1 MNNFYLGADAS
12 KGYADF
18 VILNDNKQVVKQ
30 NFQLDDTFEG
40 HHKLYEILATFFQ
53 HHPDCM
59 LYAALES
66 TGGYENNW
74 LYFLADLSS
83 CFNIQV
89 ARLNPFGVNK
99 NSQASMKRNKTD
111 KISARD
117 IAEYLISHAE
127 NVSYQTYDPLA
138 PLKEQWNYINLL
150 TKQKVQLL
158 NVLEKSIYK
167 ANPELLIYCKNGVP
181 RWVLKLL
188 QQFPTAPCLAE
199 TTAEQLATIS
209 YISLKK
215 ARTLIKRAQHTVA
228 STNDPIIADRIQH
241 QATEIVSKDNDI
253 NKQKKL
259 LQQNVKVVPEKIQ
272 LLRTFKGI
280 GIYSAVGLLIVIGD
294 VNNFSTAKKLACYF
308 GVHPVHKQSGDGS
321 WNWRMSKKG
330 SAVARQILFMVTFS
344 AIRHN
349 PLIKEIYANCQ
360 KRGMKKMAAIGL
372 CMHKILRIVYGIL
385 KHNKPFDPEI
395 DRQNQQ
401 RQLAK
406 FPQISKNYT
415 RRHQGYDSAAP
426 ISRRQDKKRKQQLQA
441 NNIDFVTIN
450 SDNFVPDLSDI
461 SLN

>member
-18 VILNDNKQVVKQ
+18 VILDSSKHVVKQ

-40 HHKLYEILATFFQ
+40 HAKLYEILATFFQ

-83 CFNIQV
+83 RFPIEV
-89 ARLNPFGVNK
+89 ARLNPYGVNK
-99 NSQASMKRNKTD
+99 NAQASMKRNKTD

-117 IAEYLISHAE
+117 IAEYLIAHAE
-127 NVSYQTYDPLA
+127 NVSYETYDPLA
-138 PLKEQWNYINLL
+138 PLKEQWKYINLL

-158 NVLEKSIYK
+158 NVFEKNIYK

-181 RWVLKLL
+181 RWLLKLV
-188 QQFPTAPCLAE
+188 QQFPTAACLAE
-199 TTAEQLATIS
+199 VSAEQLATIS
-209 YISLKK
+209 YISIKK
-215 ARTLIKRAQHTVA
+215 ARVLIKRAQNSIA
-228 STNDPIIADRIQH
+228 STNNPIIADRVQH
-241 QATEIVSKDNDI
+241 QATEIINKDNNI
-253 NKQKKL
+253 KKQKKL
-259 LQQNVKVVPEKIQ
+259 LQQNIKVIPEKIR

-294 VNNFSTAKKLACYF
+294 VNNFPTAKKLACYF
-308 GVHPVHKQSGDGS
+308 GVHPVHKKSGDGS

-330 SAVARQILFMVTFS
+330 SAVARQILFMVAFS

-372 CMHKILRIVYGIL
+372 CMHKILRIVYGML
-385 KHNKPFDPEI
+385 KYNKPFDPEI
-395 DRQNQQ
+395 DRQNQK

-406 FPQISKNYT
+406 FPLISKNYT

-441 NNIDFVTIN
+441 NNVDIAKIN
-450 SDNFVPDLSDI
+450 YNNFVPDLSNV

>member
-1 MNNFYLGADAS
+1 MNNFYLGVDAS

-18 VILNDNKQVVKQ
+18 VILDSSKQVVKQ

-40 HHKLYEILATFFQ
+40 HARLYEILATFFQ
-53 HHPDCM
+53 QHPDCM

-83 CFNIQV
+83 SFNIKV

-99 NSQASMKRNKTD
+99 NAQASMKRNKTD

-117 IAEYLISHAE
+117 IAEYLIAHAE
-127 NVSYQTYDPLA
+127 NVSYETYDPLA

-150 TKQKVQLL
+150 TRQKVQLL
-158 NVLEKSIYK
+158 NVFEKNIYK

-181 RWVLKLL
+181 RWLLKLL
-188 QQFPTAPCLAE
+188 QQFPTAACLAE
-199 TTAEQLATIS
+199 VSAEQLATIS
-209 YISLKK
+209 YISLNK
-215 ARTLIKRAQHTVA
+215 ARLLIKRAQHSVA
-228 STNDPIIADRIQH
+228 SSNDPIIADRIQYL
-241 QATEIVSKDNDI
+241 ATEIINKDNDI
-253 NKQKKL
+253 KNQKQL
-259 LQQNVKVVPEKIQ
+259 LQKNIKVIPEKIR

-280 GIYSAVGLLIVIGD
+280 GVYSAVGLLIVIGD
-294 VNNFSTAKKLACYF
+294 VNNFPTAKKLACYF

-330 SAVARQILFMVTFS
+330 SAVARQILFMVAFS

-360 KRGMKKMAAIGL
+360 QRGMKKMAAIGL
-372 CMHKILRIVYGIL
+372 CMHKILRIVYGML
-385 KHNKPFDPEI
+385 KYNQPFDPAI
-395 DRQNQQ
+395 DRQNQT

-406 FPQISKNYT
+406 SPQISKNFI
-415 RRHQGYDSAAP
+415 RRHQNYDSDAP
-426 ISRRQDKKRKQQLQA
+426 ISRRQDKKRKHQLQVNNVDISKINA
-441 NNIDFVTIN
+441 N
-450 SDNFVPDLSDI
+450 NFVPNLSNV